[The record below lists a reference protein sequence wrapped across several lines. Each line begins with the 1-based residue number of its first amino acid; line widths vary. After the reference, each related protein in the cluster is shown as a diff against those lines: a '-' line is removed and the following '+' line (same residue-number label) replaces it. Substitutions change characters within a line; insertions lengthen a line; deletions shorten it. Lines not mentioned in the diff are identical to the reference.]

1 MWTEEDKT
9 IDANEINVFNLDAEY
24 EIEQAIRNS
33 ESSKIN
39 LYKIKLEKGAHV
51 IAFSNCVYFDN
62 QNKTLPE
69 GMDKDT
75 RIMVK
80 LSDMDIKLNSKKNV
94 KIGKLENDE
103 ITSKLDIKTV
113 SILEYTVKQMEEE

>member
-1 MWTEEDKT
+1 
-9 IDANEINVFNLDAEY
+9 
-24 EIEQAIRNS
+24 
-33 ESSKIN
+33 
-39 LYKIKLEKGAHV
+39 
-51 IAFSNCVYFDN
+51 
-62 QNKTLPE
+62 
-69 GMDKDT
+69 MDKDT